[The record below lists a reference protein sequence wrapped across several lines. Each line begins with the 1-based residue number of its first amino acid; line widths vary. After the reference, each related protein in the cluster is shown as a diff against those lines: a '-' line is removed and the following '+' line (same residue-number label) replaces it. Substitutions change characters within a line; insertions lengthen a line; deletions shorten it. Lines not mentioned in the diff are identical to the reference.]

1 MHGNILSMKIE
12 EAIKQK
18 KFKSEYQKLYIN
30 IIYTANWL
38 NNESIKTLKPFGI
51 SPQQYNVLRILKGQ
65 HPNAISVNNII
76 DRMLD
81 KNSNAS
87 RLVDK
92 LKQKELVER
101 EVCSNDRRQVDI
113 KITEKG
119 ILLLDEIAE
128 KMDSFI
134 DIRNSI
140 SENEAAITNEI
151 LDKLRN

>member
-1 MHGNILSMKIE
+1 MKIGD
-12 EAIKQK
+12 AIKQK
-18 KFKSEYQKLYIN
+18 EFKSEFQKLFIN

-65 HPNAISVNNII
+65 HPNAITVNNII

-81 KNSNAS
+81 KSSNAS

-92 LKQKELVER
+92 LKQKGLVER
-101 EVCSNDRRQVDI
+101 DVCNNDRRQLDI
-113 KITEKG
+113 KITIKG
-119 ILLLDEIAE
+119 IAIVEEISK
-128 KMDSFI
+128 KMDSFNNI
-134 DIRNSI
+134 KD
-140 SENEAAITNEI
+140 AITIEEAEKMNTI

>member
-1 MHGNILSMKIE
+1 MKIGD
-12 EAIKQK
+12 AIKQK
-18 KFKSEYQKLYIN
+18 EFKSEFQKLFIN

-65 HPNAISVNNII
+65 HPNAITVNNII

-81 KNSNAS
+81 KSSNAS

-92 LKQKELVER
+92 LKQKGLVER
-101 EVCSNDRRQVDI
+101 DVCNNDRRQVDI
-113 KITEKG
+113 KITIKG
-119 ILLLDEIAE
+119 IAIVEEISK
-128 KMDSFI
+128 KMDSFNNI
-134 DIRNSI
+134 KD
-140 SENEAAITNEI
+140 AITIEEAEKMNTI

>member
-1 MHGNILSMKIE
+1 MKIE

-18 KFKSEYQKLYIN
+18 EFKSEHQKLFIN
-30 IIYTANWL
+30 ILYTANWL
-38 NNESIKTLKPFGI
+38 NNETLKILKPFGL

-65 HPNAISVNNII
+65 HPNSITVNNII

-101 EVCSNDRRQVDI
+101 EICAEDRRQVDV
-113 KITEKG
+113 KITNKG
-119 ILLLDEIAE
+119 LQLLADIGDKLDNLN
-128 KMDSFI
+128 
-134 DIRNSI
+134 DINNSI
-140 SENEAAITNEI
+140 SVADAKAINNT
-151 LDKLRN
+151 LDKIRS

>member
-1 MHGNILSMKIE
+1 MKIE

-18 KFKSEYQKLYIN
+18 EFKSEYQKLFIN

-65 HPNAISVNNII
+65 YPNAIMVNNII

-81 KNSNAS
+81 KSSNAS

-92 LKQKELVER
+92 LKQKGLVER
-101 EVCSNDRRQVDI
+101 KTCNNDRRQVDI
-113 KITEKG
+113 KITKNG
-119 ILLLDEIAE
+119 IDLLSTISTEMNNLNNFSKVSIAE
-128 KMDSFI
+128 AML
-134 DIRNSI
+134 
-140 SENEAAITNEI
+140 TNDV
-151 LDKLRN
+151 LDRLRK

>member
-1 MHGNILSMKIE
+1 MKIE

-18 KFKSEYQKLYIN
+18 EFKSEYQKLFIN

-65 HPNAISVNNII
+65 YPNAITVNNII
-76 DRMLD
+76 NRMLD
-81 KNSNAS
+81 KSSNAS

-101 EVCSNDRRQVDI
+101 ETCDIDRRQVDI
-113 KITEKG
+113 KITKKG
-119 ILLLDEIAE
+119 ISLLDDLSK
-128 KMDSFI
+128 KMDSF
-134 DIRNSI
+134 NNMSNVV
-140 SENEAAITNEI
+140 STLEAKKLNEI
-151 LDKLRN
+151 LDKIRD

>member
-1 MHGNILSMKIE
+1 MKIGD
-12 EAIKQK
+12 AIKQK
-18 KFKSEYQKLYIN
+18 EFKSEFQKLFIN

-65 HPNAISVNNII
+65 HPNAITVNNII

-81 KNSNAS
+81 KSSNAS

-92 LKQKELVER
+92 LKQKGLVER
-101 EVCSNDRRQVDI
+101 DVCNNDRRQVDI
-113 KITEKG
+113 KITIKG
-119 ILLLDEIAE
+119 IAIVDEISK
-128 KMDSFI
+128 KMDSFNNI
-134 DIRNSI
+134 KD
-140 SENEAAITNEI
+140 AITIEEAEKMNTI

>member
-1 MHGNILSMKIE
+1 MKIGD
-12 EAIKQK
+12 AIKQK
-18 KFKSEYQKLYIN
+18 EFKSEFQKLFIN

-65 HPNAISVNNII
+65 HPNAITVNNII

-81 KNSNAS
+81 KSSNAS

-92 LKQKELVER
+92 LKQKGLVER
-101 EVCSNDRRQVDI
+101 DVCNNDRRQVDI
-113 KITEKG
+113 KITTKG
-119 ILLLDEIAE
+119 IALIEDISK
-128 KMDSFI
+128 KMDSFNKI
-134 DIRNSI
+134 KESI
-140 SENEAAITNEI
+140 TIEEAEKMNTI

>member
-1 MHGNILSMKIE
+1 MKIE

-18 KFKSEYQKLYIN
+18 EFKSEYQKLFIN

-65 HPNAISVNNII
+65 YPNAITVNNII
-76 DRMLD
+76 NRMLD
-81 KNSNAS
+81 KSSNAS

-101 EVCSNDRRQVDI
+101 ETCDIDRRQVDI
-113 KITEKG
+113 KITKKG
-119 ILLLDEIAE
+119 ISLLDDLSK
-128 KMDSFI
+128 KMDSF
-134 DIRNSI
+134 NNMPNVVSVL
-140 SENEAAITNEI
+140 EAKKLNEI
-151 LDKLRN
+151 LDKIRD

>member
-1 MHGNILSMKIE
+1 MKIGD
-12 EAIKQK
+12 AIKQK
-18 KFKSEYQKLYIN
+18 EFKSEFQKLFIN

-65 HPNAISVNNII
+65 HPNAITVNNII

-81 KNSNAS
+81 KSSNAS

-92 LKQKELVER
+92 LKQKGLVER
-101 EVCSNDRRQVDI
+101 DVCNNDRRQVDI
-113 KITEKG
+113 KITIKG
-119 ILLLDEIAE
+119 IAIVDEILK
-128 KMDSFI
+128 KMDSFNNI
-134 DIRNSI
+134 KN
-140 SENEAAITNEI
+140 AITIEEAEKMNTI

>member
-1 MHGNILSMKIE
+1 MKIE

-18 KFKSEYQKLYIN
+18 KFKSEYQKLFIN
-30 IIYTANWL
+30 IVYTANWL

-101 EVCSNDRRQVDI
+101 EICPNDRRQVDI
-113 KITEKG
+113 KITNKGLALLEK
-119 ILLLDEIAE
+119 ISVKMDNFINLKDAISVEDAE
-128 KMDSFI
+128 KM
-134 DIRNSI
+134 NSI
-140 SENEAAITNEI
+140 
-151 LDKLRN
+151 LDQLRK